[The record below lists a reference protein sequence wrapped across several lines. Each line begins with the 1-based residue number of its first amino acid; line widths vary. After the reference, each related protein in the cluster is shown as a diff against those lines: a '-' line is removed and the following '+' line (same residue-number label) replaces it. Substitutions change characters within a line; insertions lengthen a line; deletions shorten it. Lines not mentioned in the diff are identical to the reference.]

1 MIIKNARV
9 FTEDA
14 AFVQKDIL
22 IEDGVFTEQAG
33 GQTIDAAGC
42 YAIPGLV
49 DIHFHGCVGYDF
61 CDGTHEAITAIA
73 RYQAKNGVTAICP
86 ATMTLPEPML
96 ETVCRAA
103 ASWKPGP
110 DCAALVGINMEGP
123 FVSLEKCGAQNPAF
137 VRQPDYDE
145 VANLNS
151 IAKVLLV
158 SLAPEMPGAIEFI
171 EKATANGIRCSA
183 GHSAATHEDF
193 TRAKSAGLAHLTHY
207 CNQMSPL
214 HHREIGLVGSG
225 LLDREIKIEI
235 ICDTIHLCADML
247 KTVFKNK
254 DSDQMLM
261 ITDSLACSWMP
272 DGPGDLGGL
281 PIIVKDGVARL
292 QESGALA
299 GSTLKY
305 AHGLKNVHRLTGKPL
320 SDLVK
325 ATSWN
330 QAQSLG
336 LEGLGKIAPGF
347 TADMVLLDDD
357 FNTCKVFIDGV
368 EKYSA

>member
-123 FVSLEKCGAQNPAF
+123 FVSLEKCGAQNPAYIHA
-137 VRQPDYDE
+137 PDADMFRRLQHASGGLIRLLAVAPETDGALDMIRALDGE
-145 VANLNS
+145 VLCS
-151 IAKVLLV
+151 IAHTTAGYD
-158 SLAPEMPGAIEFI
+158 LAAEAIAAGARHITHLYNAMPPLSHRAPGVIGAASDAQDCEAELIADGVHIHPSAVRAAFRLFGNGGRI
-171 EKATANGIRCSA
+171 ILISDSMMAT
-183 GHSAATHEDF
+183 
-193 TRAKSAGLAHLTHY
+193 GL
-207 CNQMSPL
+207 
-214 HHREIGLVGSG
+214 
-225 LLDREIKIEI
+225 
-235 ICDTIHLCADML
+235 
-247 KTVFKNK
+247 
-254 DSDQMLM
+254 SD
-261 ITDSLACSWMP
+261 
-272 DGPGDLGGL
+272 GDYSLGGQA
-281 PIIVKDGVARL
+281 VKVVGNRATL
-292 QESGALA
+292 ESGTIA
-299 GSTLKY
+299 GSATNLMDCMRTAVRDMHIPLETAVKCAAANPARSIGVY
-305 AHGLKNVHRLTGKPL
+305 DRHG
-320 SDLVK
+320 S
-325 ATSWN
+325 
-330 QAQSLG
+330 
-336 LEGLGKIAPGF
+336 IAPGK
-347 TADMVLLDDD
+347 AANVVLLDDKLEIQSIVL
-357 FNTCKVFIDGV
+357 NGAVL
-368 EKYSA
+368 

>member
-103 ASWKPGP
+103 SSWKPGP

-123 FVSLEKCGAQNPAF
+123 RKTSSN
-137 VRQPDYDE
+137 
-145 VANLNS
+145 
-151 IAKVLLV
+151 
-158 SLAPEMPGAIEFI
+158 
-171 EKATANGIRCSA
+171 
-183 GHSAATHEDF
+183 
-193 TRAKSAGLAHLTHY
+193 TR
-207 CNQMSPL
+207 
-214 HHREIGLVGSG
+214 R
-225 LLDREIKIEI
+225 
-235 ICDTIHLCADML
+235 
-247 KTVFKNK
+247 
-254 DSDQMLM
+254 
-261 ITDSLACSWMP
+261 
-272 DGPGDLGGL
+272 
-281 PIIVKDGVARL
+281 
-292 QESGALA
+292 
-299 GSTLKY
+299 
-305 AHGLKNVHRLTGKPL
+305 
-320 SDLVK
+320 
-325 ATSWN
+325 
-330 QAQSLG
+330 
-336 LEGLGKIAPGF
+336 
-347 TADMVLLDDD
+347 
-357 FNTCKVFIDGV
+357 
-368 EKYSA
+368 